1 MGEFMSLLCIG
12 SFVGVSYLLGRVWAL
27 ERQVK
32 ALNWTI
38 EKHYEWLQLL
48 SVDLARLKTV
58 HRPTPEG
65 MIQVWP
71 ETND

>member
-1 MGEFMSLLCIG
+1 MSWINNALCIC

-38 EKHYEWLQLL
+38 EKHYEWLQIH
-48 SVDLARLKTV
+48 SVDLAQLKDGTSK
-58 HRPTPEG
+58 
-65 MIQVWP
+65 
-71 ETND
+71 